1 MAGEKGESIKE
12 KRLDHAHRDRPDSKK
27 KKFVTKKKKREN
39 DFKIGASW
47 MCRPEWARRGQRQIQ
62 QRPTV
67 ATIWLLVA
75 ESMAHCSR
83 AQNCVF
89 ARWDLVGLGRWD
101 LVVGLGGGTRWDL
114 VGLASRVLIE
124 DKRPSGYLVAHRHF
138 FVVSLKVVLR
148 CFKVG

>member
-1 MAGEKGESIKE
+1 MLTVIGQTV
-12 KRLDHAHRDRPDSKK
+12 KK
-27 KKFVTKKKKREN
+27 KVCNNKKKREN

-101 LVVGLGGGTRWDL
+101 LAVGLGGTWSVGLGSGTWWDL
-114 VGLASRVLIE
+114 VGL
-124 DKRPSGYLVAHRHF
+124 
-138 FVVSLKVVLR
+138 
-148 CFKVG
+148 VGGTWWDVTGGT